1 MKKFIVTLILII
13 SLVVPTFAA
22 SSDDIYVRKEVF
34 DVHMLNINQNLERI
48 LSELQSQRNE
58 INSMRN
64 DINELSK
71 AVSVLSERTDRNFD
85 TLSARIDGLNS
96 SLSARIEGTNSRI
109 DDLRNGMY
117 LWLVIIGT
125 FITLVGVVIA
135 WPRAKNFIQNRASQK
150 HFLTLDEIEKLIDSK
165 LKSKTM

>member
-1 MKKFIVTLILII
+1 MKKFTIALIVTLDFAT
-13 SLVVPTFAA
+13 SSFAA
-22 SSDDIYVRKEVF
+22 SSDDIYVRKDVF

-58 INSMRN
+58 IHSMRN
-64 DINELSK
+64 DMRSELKQEIHELSK
-71 AVSVLSERTDRNFD
+71 AIAVLSERTDRNFD
-85 TLSARIDGLNS
+85 ILSARID
-96 SLSARIEGTNSRI
+96 GTNSRI

>member
-1 MKKFIVTLILII
+1 MKKFIIALIVTLVFTAP
-13 SLVVPTFAA
+13 SFAV
-22 SSDDIYVRKEVF
+22 SSDDTYVRKDVF
-34 DVHMLNINQNLERI
+34 DLHMLNINQNLERI

-85 TLSARIDGLNS
+85 I
-96 SLSARIEGTNSRI
+96 LSARIEGTNSRI

-135 WPRAKNFIQNRASQK
+135 WPRAKNFIQNIQNKRGAQK
-150 HFLTLDEIEKLIDSK
+150 QSFTLDDIEKLIDAK
-165 LKSKTM
+165 LKSKSQ

>member
-58 INSMRN
+58 IHSMRN

-71 AVSVLSERTDRNFD
+71 AVAVLSERTDRNFD
-85 TLSARIDGLNS
+85 ILSARIG
-96 SLSARIEGTNSRI
+96 GTNSRI

-135 WPRAKNFIQNRASQK
+135 WPKAKNFIQNRASQK
-150 HFLTLDEIEKLIDSK
+150 HFLTLDEIERLIDAKLNSK
-165 LKSKTM
+165 SQS